1 MAFDRITAKQRE
13 GKGVTDLPDTPNMT
27 ATDLQARFDSLA
39 NLALDTI
46 NLLMDALESKSAAS
60 NIGTANGTLQSW
72 MSSEESAV
80 INNGKAI
87 SKLNENFANIS
98 DAYYTTDNV
107 PNALST
113 LKTGMDAANKN
124 IQSLQ
129 NNTTDTDK
137 KVKEAEKDIEDL
149 QQSLE
154 DTDRVANNALKEGS
168 ANSKSI
174 EELKGTV
181 NGAAYVI
188 GIMNKTVDENSQD
201 IGNLKAKANG
211 ICTINVMDNSIA
223 NCKIDGT
230 TDDYANLTTIIKA
243 VNDLSTPVTLLF
255 PNTGKAMLLSNT
267 ITINR
272 SNITLEILCDVKF
285 TKATFSATESM
296 NVLVFGKSVA
306 SREPLYNVHVIGSGN
321 NTIHCNG
328 SAIGLTQTKNTQ
340 DNDGNGIYFRR
351 VCNSSIENINVKN
364 ALCDGIKIFN
374 SKNVIVD
381 HCDISETEIDNG
393 LTVMGLPI
401 FTEDWKYDK
410 YADRCSNNI
419 IIRNCTAHN
428 NEDVGFSASV
438 CHDVTFD
445 NCLSY
450 ENGNADGYNAGGG
463 YSAELLGFTA
473 YFGVP
478 VDYDMNI
485 TFRNCRSLNNNNYGF
500 YCDVNGA
507 KIDGCTIDK
516 TTQNDST
523 NSGRNI
529 RGGNGIF
536 VSGKGRMDIINSSFT
551 NTALYAVC
559 INANENRILKINE
572 VKIEECAKGMYIPYI
587 AFLYLTN
594 VSIKN
599 VTSMPIYIVDGAKKK
614 YAEIKNVS
622 LYDCGTIYVGNAE
635 YIEIENIYLRSYNG
649 ATVAVQLTK
658 ADTGIIQNTKVYKGE
673 NTKWLTGI
681 YVDASTAATFD
692 VTAPIGDA
700 NAKLTDKRTA

>member
-1 MAFDRITAKQRE
+1 MAFDRITVKQRE

-60 NIGTANGTLQSW
+60 SIGTASGTLQSW
-72 MSSEESAV
+72 MSSCESVASK
-80 INNGKAI
+80 NGKDI
-87 SKLNENFANIS
+87 SELSGKFTNLS
-98 DAYYTTDNV
+98 SAYYTTDKV
-107 PNALST
+107 PATLSV
-113 LKTGMDAANKN
+113 LKERMGTAESDLQERLKN
-124 IQSLQ
+124 IQDLQ
-129 NNTTDTDK
+129 KDRDNTNNR
-137 KVKEAEKDIEDL
+137 VGDL

-154 DTDRVANNALKEGS
+154 DTDRVARDALNDGN
-168 ANSKSI
+168 ANSKEI
-174 EELKGTV
+174 TANTK
-181 NGAAYVI
+181 
-188 GIMNKTVDENSQD
+188 D
-201 IGNLKAKANG
+201 IGTLKAKVNG
-211 ICTINVMDNSIA
+211 VCTINVMDNQIA
-223 NCKIDGT
+223 NCKIDGV
-230 TDDYANLTTIIKA
+230 TDDYANLNAIIKA

-285 TKATFSATESM
+285 TKAIFSTTESM
-296 NVLVFGKSVA
+296 NVFVFGKSVA
-306 SREPLYNVHVIGSGN
+306 TREPLYNVHVIGGGS
-321 NTIHCNG
+321 NTIDCNG

-364 ALCDGIKIFN
+364 ALCDGIKIYN
-374 SKNVIVD
+374 SKNIVVD
-381 HCDISETEIDNG
+381 NCDVSETVIDNG

-401 FTEDWKYDK
+401 FTTDWEYDK
-410 YADRCSNNI
+410 YADRCSNNVI
-419 IIRNCTAHN
+419 VRNCTAHG

-438 CHDVTFD
+438 CHDVIFE

-450 ENGNADGYNAGGG
+450 ENGNADGFNAGGG
-463 YSAELLGFTA
+463 YSAELLGFSA
-473 YFGVP
+473 YFGVSTN
-478 VDYDMNI
+478 YDMNI
-485 TFRNCRSLNNNNYGF
+485 IFRNCRILNNNNYGF
-500 YCDVNGA
+500 YTDVDGV
-507 KIDGCTIDK
+507 KIDGCIIDK
-516 TTQNDST
+516 TIQNDSTT

-536 VSGKGRMDIINSSFT
+536 VNGKGRMEIINTSFT
-551 NTALYAVC
+551 NVALYAIC
-559 INANENRILKINE
+559 INTNENRTVKINE
-572 VKIEECAKGMYIPYI
+572 ISIEECTKGIYVPYI
-587 AFLYLTN
+587 SFLYLTN
-594 VSIKN
+594 VTIKN
-599 VTSMPIYIVDGAKKK
+599 VTSMPIYIVDGNKKK

>member
-60 NIGTANGTLQSW
+60 SIGTASGTLQSW
-72 MSSEESAV
+72 MSSCESVASK
-80 INNGKAI
+80 NGKDI
-87 SKLNENFANIS
+87 SELSGKFTNLS
-98 DAYYTTDNV
+98 STYYTTDKV
-107 PNALST
+107 PAT
-113 LKTGMDAANKN
+113 LLDLKERMGTAESDLQERLKN
-124 IQSLQ
+124 IQDLQ
-129 NNTTDTDK
+129 KDRDNTNNR
-137 KVKEAEKDIEDL
+137 VGDL

-154 DTDRVANNALKEGS
+154 DTDRVARDALNDGN
-168 ANSKSI
+168 ANSKEI
-174 EELKGTV
+174 TANTK
-181 NGAAYVI
+181 
-188 GIMNKTVDENSQD
+188 D
-201 IGNLKAKANG
+201 IGTLKAKVNG
-211 ICTINVMDNSIA
+211 VCTINVMDNQIA
-223 NCKIDGT
+223 NCKIDGV
-230 TDDYANLTTIIKA
+230 TDDYTNLNAIIKA

-285 TKATFSATESM
+285 TKAIFSTTESM
-296 NVLVFGKSVA
+296 NVFVFGKSVA
-306 SREPLYNVHVIGSGN
+306 TREPLYNVHVIGGGS
-321 NTIHCNG
+321 NTIDCNG

-364 ALCDGIKIFN
+364 ALCDGIKIYN
-374 SKNVIVD
+374 SKNIVVD
-381 HCDISETEIDNG
+381 NCDVSETVIDNG

-401 FTEDWKYDK
+401 FTTDWEYDK
-410 YADRCSNNI
+410 YADRCSNNVI
-419 IIRNCTAHN
+419 VRNCTAHG

-438 CHDVTFD
+438 CHDVIFE
-445 NCLSY
+445 NCLAY
-450 ENGNADGYNAGGG
+450 ENGNADGFNAGGG
-463 YSAELLGFTA
+463 YSAELLGFSA
-473 YFGVP
+473 YFGVSTN
-478 VDYDMNI
+478 YDMNI
-485 TFRNCRSLNNNNYGF
+485 IFRNCRTLNNNNYGF
-500 YCDVNGA
+500 YTDVDGV
-507 KIDGCTIDK
+507 KIDGCIIDK
-516 TTQNDST
+516 TIQNDSTT

-536 VSGKGRMDIINSSFT
+536 VNGKGRMEIINTSFT
-551 NTALYAVC
+551 NVALYAIC
-559 INANENRILKINE
+559 INTNENRTVKINE
-572 VKIEECAKGMYIPYI
+572 ISIEECTKGIYVPYI
-587 AFLYLTN
+587 SFLYLTN
-594 VSIKN
+594 VTIKN
-599 VTSMPIYIVDGAKKK
+599 VTSMPIYIVDGNKKK

>member
-60 NIGTANGTLQSW
+60 SIGTASGTLQSW
-72 MSSEESAV
+72 MSSCESVASK
-80 INNGKAI
+80 NGKDI
-87 SKLNENFANIS
+87 SELSGKFTNLS
-98 DAYYTTDNV
+98 STYYTTDKV
-107 PNALST
+107 PAT
-113 LKTGMDAANKN
+113 LLDLKERMGTAESDLQERLKN
-124 IQSLQ
+124 IQDLQ
-129 NNTTDTDK
+129 KDRDNTNNRVGET
-137 KVKEAEKDIEDL
+137 EKDISSL

-154 DTDRVANNALKEGS
+154 DTDRVARDALNDGNT
-168 ANSKSI
+168 NSK
-174 EELKGTV
+174 
-181 NGAAYVI
+181 
-188 GIMNKTVDENSQD
+188 D
-201 IGNLKAKANG
+201 IGTLKAKVNG
-211 ICTINVMDNSIA
+211 VCTINVMENQIA
-223 NCKIDGT
+223 NCKIDGV
-230 TDDYANLTTIIKA
+230 TDDYANLNAIIKA

-255 PNTGKAMLLSNT
+255 PSTGKAMLLSNT

-285 TKATFSATESM
+285 TKAIFTATESM
-296 NVLVFGKSVA
+296 NVFVFGKSVA
-306 SREPLYNVHVIGSGN
+306 TREPLYNVHVMGGGN
-321 NTIHCNG
+321 NTIDCNG

-364 ALCDGIKIFN
+364 ALCDGIKIYN
-374 SKNVIVD
+374 SKNIVVD
-381 HCDISETEIDNG
+381 NCDVSETVIDNG

-401 FTEDWKYDK
+401 FTTDWEYDK
-410 YADRCSNNI
+410 YADRCSNNVI
-419 IIRNCTAHN
+419 VRNCTAHG

-438 CHDVTFD
+438 CHDVIFE

-450 ENGNADGYNAGGG
+450 ENGNADGFNAGGG
-463 YSAELLGFTA
+463 YSAELLGFSA
-473 YFGVP
+473 YFGVSTN
-478 VDYDMNI
+478 YDMNI
-485 TFRNCRSLNNNNYGF
+485 IFRNCRTLNNNNYGF
-500 YCDVNGA
+500 YTDVDGV
-507 KIDGCTIDK
+507 KIDGCIIDK
-516 TTQNDST
+516 TIQNDSTT

-536 VSGKGRMDIINSSFT
+536 VNGKGRMEIINTSFS
-551 NTALYAVC
+551 NTAFYAICV
-559 INANENRILKINE
+559 NSNENRNLKVNEIN
-572 VKIEECAKGMYIPYI
+572 IEGCTKGIYIPYI

-599 VTSMPIYIVDGAKKK
+599 VTSMPIYIVDGNKKK

-649 ATVAVQLTK
+649 ATIAVQLTK

>member
-60 NIGTANGTLQSW
+60 SIGTASGTLQSW
-72 MSSEESAV
+72 MSSCERVASK
-80 INNGKAI
+80 NGKDI
-87 SKLNENFANIS
+87 SELSGKFTNLS
-98 DAYYTTDNV
+98 SAYYTTDKV
-107 PNALST
+107 PATLVALKERMGTAESD
-113 LKTGMDAANKN
+113 LQERLKN
-124 IQSLQ
+124 IQDLQ
-129 NNTTDTDK
+129 KDRDNTNNR
-137 KVKEAEKDIEDL
+137 VGDL

-154 DTDRVANNALKEGS
+154 DTDRVARDALNNGN
-168 ANSKSI
+168 ANSKEI
-174 EELKGTV
+174 TANTK
-181 NGAAYVI
+181 
-188 GIMNKTVDENSQD
+188 D
-201 IGNLKAKANG
+201 IGTLKAKVNG
-211 ICTINVMDNSIA
+211 VCTINVMDNQIA

-230 TDDYANLTTIIKA
+230 TDDYANLAAIIKA

-272 SNITLEILCDVKF
+272 GDITLEILCDVKF
-285 TKATFSATESM
+285 TKATFSATEPM

>member
-13 GKGVTDLPDTPNMT
+13 GKGVMDLPDTPNMT

-60 NIGTANGTLQSW
+60 SIGTASGTLQSW
-72 MSSEESAV
+72 MSSCERVASK
-80 INNGKAI
+80 NGKDI
-87 SKLNENFANIS
+87 SELSGKFTNLS
-98 DAYYTTDNV
+98 SAYYTTDKV
-107 PNALST
+107 PATLVALKERMGTAESD
-113 LKTGMDAANKN
+113 LQERLKN
-124 IQSLQ
+124 IQDLQ
-129 NNTTDTDK
+129 KDRDNTNNR
-137 KVKEAEKDIEDL
+137 VGDL

-154 DTDRVANNALKEGS
+154 DTDRVARDALNNGN
-168 ANSKSI
+168 ANSKEI
-174 EELKGTV
+174 TANTK
-181 NGAAYVI
+181 
-188 GIMNKTVDENSQD
+188 D
-201 IGNLKAKANG
+201 IGTLKAKVNG
-211 ICTINVMDNSIA
+211 VCTINVMDNQIA

-230 TDDYANLTTIIKA
+230 TDDYANLAAIIKA

-272 SNITLEILCDVKF
+272 GDITLEILCDVKF

-306 SREPLYNVHVIGSGN
+306 SREPLYNVHIIGSGN
-321 NTIHCNG
+321 NTIDCNG

-340 DNDGNGIYFRR
+340 ANEGNGIYFCRI
-351 VCNSSIENINVKN
+351 CNSTIENIKVKN
-364 ALCDGIKIFN
+364 ALCDGIKIYN
-374 SKNVIVD
+374 SKNIVVD
-381 HCDISETEIDNG
+381 NCDVSGTIIDNG

-401 FTEDWKYDK
+401 FTLDWEYDK
-410 YADRCSNNI
+410 YADRCSNNVI
-419 IIRNCTAHN
+419 VKNCTAHN

-438 CHDVTFD
+438 CHDVTFE

-450 ENGNADGYNAGGG
+450 ENGNADGFNAGGG
-463 YSAELLGFTA
+463 FSAEILGFTA

-587 AFLYLTN
+587 VFLYLTN

>member
-60 NIGTANGTLQSW
+60 SIGTASGTLQSW
-72 MSSEESAV
+72 MSSCESVASK
-80 INNGKAI
+80 NGKDI
-87 SKLNENFANIS
+87 SELSGKFTNLS
-98 DAYYTTDNV
+98 STYYTTDKV
-107 PNALST
+107 PAT
-113 LKTGMDAANKN
+113 LLDLKERMGTAESDLQERLKN
-124 IQSLQ
+124 IQDLQ
-129 NNTTDTDK
+129 KDRDNTNNR
-137 KVKEAEKDIEDL
+137 VGENEKDISSL

-154 DTDRVANNALKEGS
+154 DTDRVARDALNDGNT
-168 ANSKSI
+168 NSK
-174 EELKGTV
+174 
-181 NGAAYVI
+181 
-188 GIMNKTVDENSQD
+188 D
-201 IGNLKAKANG
+201 IGTLKAKVNG
-211 ICTINVMDNSIA
+211 VCTINVMENQIA
-223 NCKIDGT
+223 NCKIDGV
-230 TDDYANLTTIIKA
+230 TDDYANLNAIIKA

-267 ITINR
+267 ITINQ

-285 TKATFSATESM
+285 TKAIFSTTESM
-296 NVLVFGKSVA
+296 NVFVFGKSV
-306 SREPLYNVHVIGSGN
+306 STREPLYNVHVMGGGN
-321 NTIHCNG
+321 NTIDCNG

-364 ALCDGIKIFN
+364 ALCDGIKIYN
-374 SKNVIVD
+374 SKNIVVD
-381 HCDISETEIDNG
+381 NCDVSETVIDNG

-401 FTEDWKYDK
+401 FTTDWEYDK
-410 YADRCSNNI
+410 YADRCSNNVI
-419 IIRNCTAHN
+419 VRNCTAHG

-438 CHDVTFD
+438 CHDVIFE

-450 ENGNADGYNAGGG
+450 ENGNADGFNAGGG

-473 YFGVP
+473 YFGVS

-485 TFRNCRSLNNNNYGF
+485 TFRNCRALNNNNYGF
-500 YCDVNGA
+500 YTDVNGV
-507 KIDGCTIDK
+507 KVDGCTIDK
-516 TTQNDST
+516 TIQNDSTT

-536 VSGKGRMDIINSSFT
+536 VNGKGRMEIINTSFT
-551 NTALYAVC
+551 NVALYAIC
-559 INANENRILKINE
+559 INTNENRTVKINE
-572 VKIEECAKGMYIPYI
+572 ISIEECTKGIYVPYI
-587 AFLYLTN
+587 SFLYLTN
-594 VSIKN
+594 VTIKN
-599 VTSMPIYIVDGAKKK
+599 VTSLPIYIVDGNKKK

>member
-60 NIGTANGTLQSW
+60 SIGTASGTLQSW
-72 MSSEESAV
+72 MSSCESVASK
-80 INNGKAI
+80 NGKDI
-87 SKLNENFANIS
+87 SELSGKFTNLS
-98 DAYYTTDNV
+98 STYYTTDKV
-107 PNALST
+107 PAT
-113 LKTGMDAANKN
+113 LLDLKERMGTAESDLQERLKN
-124 IQSLQ
+124 IQDLQ
-129 NNTTDTDK
+129 KDRDNTNNRVGET
-137 KVKEAEKDIEDL
+137 EKDISSL

-154 DTDRVANNALKEGS
+154 DTDRVARDALNDGNT
-168 ANSKSI
+168 NSK
-174 EELKGTV
+174 
-181 NGAAYVI
+181 
-188 GIMNKTVDENSQD
+188 D
-201 IGNLKAKANG
+201 IGTLKAKVNG
-211 ICTINVMDNSIA
+211 VCTINVMENQIA
-223 NCKIDGT
+223 NCKIDGV
-230 TDDYANLTTIIKA
+230 TDDYANLNAIIKA

-267 ITINR
+267 IEIHR
-272 SNITLEILCDVKF
+272 SNITLKILCDIKF
-285 TKATFSATESM
+285 TKSVFSTSESM
-296 NVLVFGKSVA
+296 NVFVFGKSI
-306 SREPLYNVHVIGSGN
+306 STREPLYNVHVVGGGD
-321 NTIHCNG
+321 NTIDANG
-328 SAIGLTQTKNTQ
+328 SSIGLVQTKNTQ

-351 VCNSSIENINVKN
+351 ICNSSIENINVKN
-364 ALCDGIKIFN
+364 ALCDGIKIYN
-374 SKNVIVD
+374 SKNIVVD
-381 HCDISETEIDNG
+381 NCDVSETVIDNG

-401 FTEDWKYDK
+401 FTTDWEYDK
-410 YADRCSNNI
+410 YADRCSNNVI
-419 IIRNCTAHN
+419 VRNCTAHG

-438 CHDVTFD
+438 CHDVIFE

-450 ENGNADGYNAGGG
+450 ENGNADGFNAGGG
-463 YSAELLGFTA
+463 YSAELLGFSA
-473 YFGVP
+473 YFGVSTN
-478 VDYDMNI
+478 YDMNI
-485 TFRNCRSLNNNNYGF
+485 IFRNCRTLNNNNYGF
-500 YCDVNGA
+500 YTDVDGV
-507 KIDGCTIDK
+507 KIDGCIIDK
-516 TTQNDST
+516 TIQNDSTT

-536 VSGKGRMDIINSSFT
+536 VNGKGRMEIINTSFT
-551 NTALYAVC
+551 NVALYAIC
-559 INANENRILKINE
+559 INTNENRTVKINE
-572 VKIEECAKGMYIPYI
+572 ISIEECTKGIYVPYI
-587 AFLYLTN
+587 SFLYLTN
-594 VSIKN
+594 VTIKN
-599 VTSMPIYIVDGAKKK
+599 VTSMPIYIVDGNKKK

>member
-60 NIGTANGTLQSW
+60 SIGTASGTLQSW
-72 MSSEESAV
+72 MSSCERVASK
-80 INNGKAI
+80 NGKDI
-87 SKLNENFANIS
+87 SELSGKFTNLS
-98 DAYYTTDNV
+98 STYYTTDKV
-107 PNALST
+107 PAT
-113 LKTGMDAANKN
+113 LLDLKERMGTAESDLQERLKN
-124 IQSLQ
+124 IQDLQ
-129 NNTTDTDK
+129 KDRDNTNNRVGET
-137 KVKEAEKDIEDL
+137 EKDISSL

-154 DTDRVANNALKEGS
+154 DTDRVARDALNDGNT
-168 ANSKSI
+168 NSK
-174 EELKGTV
+174 
-181 NGAAYVI
+181 
-188 GIMNKTVDENSQD
+188 D
-201 IGNLKAKANG
+201 IGTLKAKVNG
-211 ICTINVMDNSIA
+211 VCTINVMENQIA
-223 NCKIDGT
+223 NCKIDGV
-230 TDDYANLTTIIKA
+230 TDDYANLNAIIKA

-267 ITINR
+267 IEIHR
-272 SNITLEILCDVKF
+272 SNITLKILCDIKF
-285 TKATFSATESM
+285 TKSVFSTSESM
-296 NVLVFGKSVA
+296 NVFVFGKSI
-306 SREPLYNVHVIGSGN
+306 STREPLYNVHVVGGGD
-321 NTIHCNG
+321 NTIDANG
-328 SAIGLTQTKNTQ
+328 SSIGLVQTKNTQ

-351 VCNSSIENINVKN
+351 ICNSSIENINVKN
-364 ALCDGIKIFN
+364 ALCDGIKIYN
-374 SKNVIVD
+374 SKNIVVD
-381 HCDISETEIDNG
+381 NCDVSETVIDNG

-401 FTEDWKYDK
+401 FTTDWEYDK
-410 YADRCSNNI
+410 YADRCSNNVI
-419 IIRNCTAHN
+419 VRNCTAHG

-438 CHDVTFD
+438 CHDVIFE

-450 ENGNADGYNAGGG
+450 ENGNADGFNAGGG
-463 YSAELLGFTA
+463 YSAELLGFSA
-473 YFGVP
+473 YFGVSTN
-478 VDYDMNI
+478 YDMNI
-485 TFRNCRSLNNNNYGF
+485 IFRNCRTLNNNNYGF
-500 YCDVNGA
+500 YTDVDGV
-507 KIDGCTIDK
+507 KIDGCIIDK
-516 TTQNDST
+516 TIQNDSTT

-536 VSGKGRMDIINSSFT
+536 VNGKGRMEIINTSFT
-551 NTALYAVC
+551 NVALYAIC
-559 INANENRILKINE
+559 INTNENRTVKINE
-572 VKIEECAKGMYIPYI
+572 ISIEECTKGIYVPYI
-587 AFLYLTN
+587 SFLYLTN
-594 VSIKN
+594 VTIKN
-599 VTSMPIYIVDGAKKK
+599 VTSMPIYIVDGNKKK

>member
-1 MAFDRITAKQRE
+1 MAFDRITVKQRE

-60 NIGTANGTLQSW
+60 SIGTASGTLQSW
-72 MSSEESAV
+72 MSSCESVASK
-80 INNGKAI
+80 NGKDI
-87 SKLNENFANIS
+87 SELSGKFTNLS
-98 DAYYTTDNV
+98 SAYYTTDKV
-107 PNALST
+107 PATLSV
-113 LKTGMDAANKN
+113 LKERMGTAESDLQERLKN
-124 IQSLQ
+124 IQDLQ
-129 NNTTDTDK
+129 KDRDNTNNR
-137 KVKEAEKDIEDL
+137 VGDL

-154 DTDRVANNALKEGS
+154 DTDRVARDALNDGN
-168 ANSKSI
+168 ANSKEI
-174 EELKGTV
+174 TANTKD
-181 NGAAYVI
+181 I
-188 GIMNKTVDENSQD
+188 GI
-201 IGNLKAKANG
+201 LKAKVNG
-211 ICTINVMDNSIA
+211 VCTINVMDNQIA
-223 NCKIDGT
+223 NCKIDGV
-230 TDDYANLTTIIKA
+230 TDDYANLNAIIKA

-285 TKATFSATESM
+285 TKAIFSTTESM
-296 NVLVFGKSVA
+296 NVFVFGKSVA
-306 SREPLYNVHVIGSGN
+306 TREPLYNVHVIGGGS
-321 NTIHCNG
+321 NTIDCNG

-364 ALCDGIKIFN
+364 ALCDGIKIYN
-374 SKNVIVD
+374 SKNIVVD
-381 HCDISETEIDNG
+381 NCDVSETVIDNG

-401 FTEDWKYDK
+401 FTTDWEYDK
-410 YADRCSNNI
+410 YADRCSNNVI
-419 IIRNCTAHN
+419 VRNCTAHG

-438 CHDVTFD
+438 CHDVIFE
-445 NCLSY
+445 NCLAY
-450 ENGNADGYNAGGG
+450 ENGNADGFNAGGG
-463 YSAELLGFTA
+463 YSAELLGFSA
-473 YFGVP
+473 YFGVSTN
-478 VDYDMNI
+478 YDMNI
-485 TFRNCRSLNNNNYGF
+485 IFRNCRTLNNNNYGF
-500 YCDVNGA
+500 YTDVDGV
-507 KIDGCTIDK
+507 KIDGCIIDK
-516 TTQNDST
+516 TIQNDSTT

-536 VSGKGRMDIINSSFT
+536 VNGKGRMEIINTSFT
-551 NTALYAVC
+551 NVALYAIC
-559 INANENRILKINE
+559 INTNENRTVKINE
-572 VKIEECAKGMYIPYI
+572 ISIEECTKGIYVPYI
-587 AFLYLTN
+587 SFLYLTN
-594 VSIKN
+594 VTIKN
-599 VTSMPIYIVDGAKKK
+599 VTSMPIYIVDGNKKK